1 MYVISPQTKNILQR
15 NQRKLTIC
23 ATKRKG
29 KQINH
34 FDIKNKD
41 SVPIKGSRFANYESF
56 LDFHESF
63 FENILKLA
71 NSFSCY

>member
-15 NQRKLTIC
+15 NQTKLTIC

-34 FDIKNKD
+34 FDI
-41 SVPIKGSRFANYESF
+41 SVLIKGSRFTN
-56 LDFHESF
+56 
-63 FENILKLA
+63 
-71 NSFSCY
+71 